1 MVASLPDINQALGV
15 GQHTSGIEIREEQV
29 MNKRK
34 KVAIRKHRVKALKA
48 EAKRKAGGPVAAAA
62 ARR

>member
-1 MVASLPDINQALGV
+1 
-15 GQHTSGIEIREEQV
+15 